1 MCFFI
6 DSFDSLENILEKW
19 MFEVKYFCFSVLII
33 FVGNKKDLRN
43 DESMK

>member
-19 MFEVKYFCFSVLII
+19 TFEVKYFCLNVFII
-33 FVGNKKDLRN
+33 LVGNKKDIRN
-43 DESMK
+43 DFNI